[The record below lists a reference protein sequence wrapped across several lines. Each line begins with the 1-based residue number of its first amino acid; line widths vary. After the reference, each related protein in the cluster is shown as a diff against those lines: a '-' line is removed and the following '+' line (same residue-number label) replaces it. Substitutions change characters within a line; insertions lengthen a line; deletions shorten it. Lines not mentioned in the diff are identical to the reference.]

1 MELDKELKQSM
12 IESTR
17 RYLEEKS
24 IPYRFIKIRNGV
36 PVVIVDIETFYSIID
51 RNLEN
56 DGIYGRYLAQ
66 GSNGW
71 SAYMRT
77 QSQTRYQM
85 HENLTEYQASCII
98 TETDFGR
105 KPKLTRYAMGVL

>member
-17 RYLEEKS
+17 RYLAEKS
-24 IPYRFIKIRNGV
+24 IPYRFIKIRNGL
-36 PVVIVDIETFYSIID
+36 PVVIVDIDTFYSIIE
-51 RNLEN
+51 RNLED
-56 DGIYGRYLAQ
+56 DGIFGRYLAQ
-66 GSNGW
+66 GEKGW
-71 SAYMRT
+71 SAYMKT
-77 QSQTRYQM
+77 ESQTKWQM

-105 KPKLTRYAMGVL
+105 KPKLTRYAMGV

>member
-12 IESTR
+12 MESTK
-17 RYLEEKS
+17 RYLEENS

-36 PVVIVDIETFYSIID
+36 PVVIVDIKTFYDIID
-51 RNLEN
+51 RNLGKET
-56 DGIYGRYLAQ
+56 IFGRYLAQ
-66 GSNGW
+66 GEKGW

-77 QSQTRYQM
+77 DQQTRWLM

-98 TETDFGR
+98 TGTEFGR
-105 KPKLTRYAMGVL
+105 KPKLSRYAMGV